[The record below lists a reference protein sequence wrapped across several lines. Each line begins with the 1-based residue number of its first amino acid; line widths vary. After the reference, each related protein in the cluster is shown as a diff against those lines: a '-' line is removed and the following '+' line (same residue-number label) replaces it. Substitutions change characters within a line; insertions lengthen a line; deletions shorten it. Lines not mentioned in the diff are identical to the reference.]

1 MNSVFTL
8 LVLTA
13 PGVINEAY
21 TFQSLQ
27 QCEMVKA
34 QFSVRGV
41 CVEKKEVDMQ
51 EHFRKMITMM
61 KEMKNEFEK
70 NP

>member
-8 LVLTA
+8 LILTA
-13 PGVINEAY
+13 PGVITESH

-27 QCEMVKA
+27 QCEMVKK
-34 QFSVRGV
+34 QFSIQGV
-41 CVEKKEVDMQ
+41 CIEKKEVDIQ
-51 EHFRKMITMM
+51 DQFRKMVMMM

-70 NP
+70 SP